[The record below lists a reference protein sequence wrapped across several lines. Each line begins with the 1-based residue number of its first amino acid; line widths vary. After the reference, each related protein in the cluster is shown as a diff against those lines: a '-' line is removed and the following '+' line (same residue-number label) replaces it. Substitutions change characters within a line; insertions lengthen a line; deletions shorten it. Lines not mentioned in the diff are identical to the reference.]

1 MVGRVSLGSHRHI
14 REQRHGS
21 HRDGEAKHL
30 ILQFEVVS
38 WSKPHHL
45 STFFCDFSLVKGPQ
59 IISMSNTKCGCFFF
73 PIKKDLGRS
82 SYKKRRSHLFFRKA
96 FRTTGEKQEKKHITQ
111 KSSQCPIH
119 WGPNPDPLFRL
130 GCRHPSISLQGLWST
145 RDLNLGVEKIITR
158 PPHDR

>member
-59 IISMSNTKCGCFFF
+59 IISMSNTKCGWFFF
-73 PIKKDLGRS
+73 QLKKIWDVQVTKSEDHLYFFGKLSEQREKNKKKQNTSLKNPLNVQSIGGLHDPFVSLGIVI
-82 SYKKRRSHLFFRKA
+82 HPFR
-96 FRTTGEKQEKKHITQ
+96 
-111 KSSQCPIH
+111 
-119 WGPNPDPLFRL
+119 
-130 GCRHPSISLQGLWST
+130 SLQ
-145 RDLNLGVEKIITR
+145 RFVVNKR
-158 PPHDR
+158 PESWRLVRP